1 MSETDD
7 LEPLQNQVDIEK
19 RAAEALR
26 AHYIKTLQQLRAI
39 LQRQAELQSLW
50 TELDGDAHH
59 FE

>member
-1 MSETDD
+1 MSDTDD

-50 TELDGDAHH
+50 NELDGDAHP
-59 FE
+59 FD